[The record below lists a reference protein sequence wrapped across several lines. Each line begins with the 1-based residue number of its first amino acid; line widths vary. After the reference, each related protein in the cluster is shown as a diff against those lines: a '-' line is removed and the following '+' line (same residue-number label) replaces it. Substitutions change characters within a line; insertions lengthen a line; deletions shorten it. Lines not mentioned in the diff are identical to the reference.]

1 MNTPLYSDINT
12 SFAQQQNPLRSIE
25 LPCDKEYTQV
35 NLGSCAYFLLLDYP
49 ADVRVYISLN
59 PERKDAFLVDNR
71 NTGFKINDVYT
82 QQGIP
87 SFTKNVYLWTEGI
100 TNLRDYNGGSA
111 KVRIATSGVYSF
123 EILNNSSINAIAQ
136 IAEVGRVNSI
146 GGYPA
151 TAITKIIN
159 GSTALTSDE
168 TLIIDASL
176 INDTLFYNVSGLV
189 NVDVGSDVSETASL
203 NISIELLGNGVI
215 DNNNIQIC
223 NYTLKQSATSKLWGS
238 NSPSSLQLK
247 GSDLNSFYTFND
259 EDDKSLFFGK
269 KVIKIKPSLTL
280 SSGFNPKYTI
290 QIAFYE
296 A

>member
-1 MNTPLYSDINT
+1 MTNLYSDINT

-100 TNLRDYNGGSA
+100 TNLRDYNGGAA

-123 EILNNSSINAIAQ
+123 EILNNSSINAISQ

-159 GSTALTSDE
+159 GNNALTADE
-168 TLIIDASL
+168 TLIIDATL
-176 INDTLFYNVSGLV
+176 INDSLFYNVSGLV
-189 NVDVGSDVSETASL
+189 NVDVGSNVSETASL
-203 NISIELLGNGVI
+203 NVSIELLGNDMV

-223 NYTLKQSATSKLWGS
+223 NYTLKQSSTSKLWGS

-247 GSDLNSFYTFND
+247 GSDLNTFYTFKD
-259 EDDKSLFFGK
+259 ENDKSLFFGK
-269 KVIKIKPSLTL
+269 KVIKIKPSLTI